1 MEATSSVSSGKYFLP
16 AGADIFTDF
25 TVLEE
30 QLKGV
35 GASSA
40 QGLLIRATVVKLK
53 HSQVIAYYGERANLT
68 HNSQLT
74 RDFKQHKITLISK
87 LH

>member
-1 MEATSSVSSGKYFLP
+1 M
-16 AGADIFTDF
+16 DF
-25 TVLEE
+25 IILEK

-40 QGLLIRATVVKLK
+40 QELLLRATVVKLK
-53 HSQVIAYYGERANLT
+53 HSQVIAYNGETANLS
-68 HNSQLT
+68 HNSQFT

-87 LH
+87 LY

>member
-1 MEATSSVSSGKYFLP
+1 MP

-25 TVLEE
+25 IVLEE

-40 QGLLIRATVVKLK
+40 QGLLLRATVVKLK
-53 HSQVIAYYGERANLT
+53 HSQVIACYGETANLA
-68 HNSQLT
+68 HNSQFL
-74 RDFKQHKITLISK
+74 RDFKPQRFSPRQSID
-87 LH
+87 

>member
-1 MEATSSVSSGKYFLP
+1 MP

-25 TVLEE
+25 IILEE

-40 QGLLIRATVVKLK
+40 QELLLRATVVKLK
-53 HSQVIAYYGERANLT
+53 HSQVIAYNGETANLA
-68 HNSQLT
+68 HNSQFT
-74 RDFKQHKITLISK
+74 RDFKPQRFSPQQSIY
-87 LH
+87 

>member
-1 MEATSSVSSGKYFLP
+1 MP

-25 TVLEE
+25 IVLEE

-40 QGLLIRATVVKLK
+40 QGLLLRATVVNLK

-68 HNSQLT
+68 HNSQFI
-74 RDFKQHKITLISK
+74 RDFRPQRFSPQQSID
-87 LH
+87 